1 MKDGVKA
8 QSRLRSLAWS
18 AAVRLGRGVLRRAK
32 ALWNL
37 APLPWRGLARAV
49 PVTAWLALALVSFAW
64 WFEHDARVRQASDL
78 RQLKKQT
85 AADVAALSD
94 RAKSAVREANA
105 HAQAIHDL
113 EARNRKLD
121 QTAGELQTRLASLQT
136 KESTQVEQV
145 ATLSTLEVA
154 QRVAARLGL
163 DAQQFERAI
172 GGTVAAVSPQPAG
185 SAAGS
190 PPPTDRHA
198 IHGTTPSSV
207 QEPANLT
214 GQKAGATKPAVG
226 TPLPQDSTL
235 RKIET
240 SLVELDACREQG
252 AVKDEQVSNCRQ
264 QVEGNAGIISQQAAS
279 IEKLNDALAA
289 KGQILSRREA
299 EYRAELQ
306 AARGTPLG
314 RLARVLKYVGLGVAI
329 GTVIR

>member
-1 MKDGVKA
+1 MNDGVNA
-8 QSRLRSLAWS
+8 PSRLRRRASS
-18 AAVRLGRGVLRRAK
+18 AAARLGRGMLRGAK

-37 APLPWRGLARAV
+37 APLSWRGLAGAV
-49 PVTAWLALALVSFAW
+49 PVTAWLALVLISFAW

-78 RQLKKQT
+78 RQLQKQT

-121 QTAGELQTRLASLQT
+121 QTAGELQTQLASLQS

-145 ATLSTLEVA
+145 ATLSTIEVA

-163 DAQQFERAI
+163 DAHEIERAM
-172 GGTVAAVSPQPAG
+172 GGAGAAVSPPPAG
-185 SAAGS
+185 SAAAS
-190 PPPTDRHA
+190 PPPPDRPA
-198 IHGTTPSSV
+198 LHGTTAASV
-207 QEPANLT
+207 QEPANLNS
-214 GQKAGATKPAVG
+214 QKAAATNPAAG
-226 TPLPQDSTL
+226 TPQPQDSTL

-240 SLVELDACREQG
+240 ALLELDACREQG
-252 AVKDEQVSNCRQ
+252 AVRDEQVSNCRQ
-264 QVEGNAGIISQQAAS
+264 QVESNAGIISQQAAS
-279 IEKLNDALAA
+279 IEKLNEALAA
-289 KGQILSRREA
+289 KEQILSRREA

-314 RLARVLKYVGLGVAI
+314 RLARLLKYVGLGVAI